1 MCRAAADTARAFDT
15 AGDQQRAEALHMSQ
29 EQYLKSPCAHCNGR
43 ISFPASARGMAV
55 ACPHCGQQ
63 TVLNASAEAP
73 APIVA
78 AAPAQP
84 AVAKPAARPVG
95 TATAKPIAAKP
106 LTDVQKAALAAARAS
121 NPVAR
126 PVSAKPGAKSMDK
139 KSAVVKAQ
147 WADSAEDQPDGKPL
161 RCDFCGTKIPAGV
174 TACPDCG
181 TAVVA
186 KPDGPTKPNWF
197 RRIGLALVAV
207 LALVAAFKWGEYY
220 LSLQPKRGKDG
231 KPARDG
237 VELLNNH
244 SLQKQPGTALLFV
257 RGSVTNHSDG
267 PWYDLK
273 VECELLDKT
282 GASLGKFS
290 DSKMVIDPHKLIPFN
305 ISVLDPDAVRYTN
318 ITVSAQR

>member
-15 AGDQQRAEALHMSQ
+15 AGIKQQAEALRMSQ

-55 ACPHCGQQ
+55 TCPHCGQQ

-73 APIVA
+73 APVVA

-84 AVAKPAARPVG
+84 TPAQPAARPAV

-106 LTDVQKAALAAARAS
+106 LTEVQKAALAAARAS

-126 PVSAKPGAKSMDK
+126 PAGAKPVEK

-147 WADSAEDQPDGKPL
+147 WADSAEDQPDVKPV
-161 RCDFCGTKIPAGV
+161 RCDFCGTKIPAGA

-181 TAVVA
+181 TTVSA
-186 KPDGPTKPNWF
+186 KADEPTKSNWF
-197 RRIGLALVAV
+197 RRIGLALVFALAIAAAV
-207 LALVAAFKWGEYY
+207 RWGQLYMEGR
-220 LSLQPKRGKDG
+220 PKRGKDG
-231 KPARDG
+231 KQARED
-237 VELLNNH
+237 VELLNH

-257 RGSVTNHSDG
+257 RGSVTNHSG
-267 PWYDLK
+267 VPWYDLK

-290 DSKMVIDPHKLIPFN
+290 DSKMVIDPHKLVPFN